1 MPMSTRWSDTSPE
14 ALEVFLEVQRRRTP
28 TKKLATA
35 FELSDTVRRLSLA
48 GLRLRHPGA
57 SEREL
62 FLRMVA
68 LQVPRELMIRAY
80 GWHPD
85 LGTEP
90 PAA

>member
-1 MPMSTRWSDTSPE
+1 ME
-14 ALEVFLEVQRRRTP
+14 
-28 TKKLATA
+28 KLASA
-35 FELSDTVRRLSLA
+35 FELSETVRRLSLA

-68 LQVPRELMIRAY
+68 LQVPRDLMLRAY

-90 PAA
+90 PPA